1 MRGLSKRLQV
11 IFDLV
16 PMSSTVADIGT
27 DHAYLPIALSISGK
41 VKKVIACD
49 INESPLKKA
58 KENIQK
64 VKEANIELRL
74 GDGISPLNVKEAD
87 TIIIAGMGGDV
98 ICHILSSCHWIKNPD
113 LLFLL
118 QPMTSAELLRSFLTD
133 NLFEIEKEV
142 PVSDASKIYSVIVAR
157 FTGVEK
163 TYKKGYEFVGEVS
176 PKSKDGLL
184 YIEKQHKR
192 ISECLNNIKTI
203 ETKADET
210 KNLTEILSYIE
221 SIMEK

>member
-1 MRGLSKRLQV
+1 MRRLSKRLQV

-41 VKKVIACD
+41 AKKVIACD

-58 KENIQK
+58 KENIVK
-64 VKEANIELRL
+64 VAEANIDLRL
-74 GDGISPLNVKEAD
+74 GDGISPVKEKEAD

-98 ICHILSSCHWIKNPD
+98 ICHILSSCNWIKNPD
-113 LLFLL
+113 ILFLL

-133 NLFEIEKEV
+133 NLFKIEKEV
-142 PVSDASKIYSVIVAR
+142 PINDASKIYSVIAAR
-157 FTGVEK
+157 FTGVKK

-176 PKSKDGLL
+176 PETKDGLL
-184 YIEKQHKR
+184 YIQKQRKR
-192 ISECLNNIKTI
+192 ISECLNNIKDI
-203 ETKADET
+203 ETKTDEA
-210 KNLTEILSYIE
+210 KDLAEILSYIE
-221 SIMEK
+221 NIMEK